1 MRYYNEIKQ
10 NDEIKVTKE
19 ADDMNAILDERKGY
33 RRLDMSKIK
42 NRETGTMSLKESL
55 KDIVPINWSDDVLNG
70 KKKVVL

>member
-33 RRLDMSKIK
+33 RRLDMS
-42 NRETGTMSLKESL
+42 
-55 KDIVPINWSDDVLNG
+55 
-70 KKKVVL
+70 